1 MSTDNAGL
9 SDYDTPEQRRR
20 ARSQTLRSIGAV
32 YGRSRKK
39 TEVDRSETD
48 SECRNCGAPVS
59 ARFVAVFGDN
69 DGPTVAFST
78 VSIARRI
85 TNWSTGPPPGWT
97 DER

>member
-69 DGPTVAFST
+69 DGRIFNCLDCST
-78 VSIARRI
+78 YNKLVDGTAAGVDR
-85 TNWSTGPPPGWT
+85 
-97 DER
+97 